1 MSDTNFEKEVQN
13 AAQDIFEAPAVAE
26 LDSDTQEQLRQI
38 EALAGMD
45 PSFAN
50 SQEYKDLMSSIQ
62 ASSQAPQ
69 NDEEE
74 EEDQEENQEEDEVE
88 SNQENS
94 DDIFGI
100 MSSPKKAKE
109 IKLNFEP
116 PKEMIDLI
124 SNRFGV
130 DDASK
135 FFSSVE
141 TWRNQ
146 AQEGSEL
153 KREYDALT
161 ADLQALPMDLR
172 ASIEM
177 WAAGEDYTKALTVSQ
192 RLDFSGDFKQQDPES
207 LVQHYFEEQYDELIS
222 AYESDKISDDDLQD
236 RIKLLANSAKRLF
249 ADDKKALE
257 KEREEFVNRQRN
269 EHESLKKTALLSV
282 ENLSKSYPNFSKSEI
297 SKIRNILVEGKAD
310 NLFVNADGTY
320 KEDAAELVAY
330 AMYGKKMLE
339 SVKKLAQRQG
349 ESAANQK
356 IVDSSPKQLRKQKAS
371 GQNQGQVPQAA
382 QHLSGLFKGDPY
394 A

>member
-1 MSDTNFEKEVQN
+1 MSDTNFEKEVQV
-13 AAQDIFEAPAVAE
+13 ASQDIFDSPVVAD
-26 LDSDTQEQLRQI
+26 LDPGMQEQLRQI

-50 SQEYKDLMSSIQ
+50 SQEYKDLMSSLQ
-62 ASSQAPQ
+62 ASNQAPQ
-69 NDEEE
+69 NDEDEEEE
-74 EEDQEENQEEDEVE
+74 EEDDSEENEGSPE
-88 SNQENS
+88 
-94 DDIFGI
+94 DIFGI
-100 MSSPKKAKE
+100 MSAPKKAKE

-124 SNRFGV
+124 SSRFGV
-130 DDASK
+130 NDASK

-153 KREYDALT
+153 KREYEALT

-177 WAAGEDYTKALTVSQ
+177 WASGEDYTKALTMSQ
-192 RLDFSGDFKQQDPES
+192 RLDFSGDFSKQDPES
-207 LVQHYFEEQYDELIS
+207 LVQHYFGEQYDELVS
-222 AYESDKISDDDLQD
+222 AFEADKISEDDLQD
-236 RIKLLANSAKRLF
+236 RIKLLANSTKRLF
-249 ADDKKALE
+249 VEDKKALE
-257 KEREEFVNRQRN
+257 KEREDFLNRQKF
-269 EHESLKKTALLSV
+269 ESENLKKTALLSV
-282 ENLSKSYPNFSKSEI
+282 ENLSKAYPNFSKSEV
-297 SKIRNILVEGKAD
+297 SKIRNILIEGKAD
-310 NLFVNADGTY
+310 NLFMNADGTY

-349 ESAANQK
+349 ESMANQK
-356 IVDSSPKQLRKQKAS
+356 LVDSSPKQLRKQKAS
-371 GQNQGQVPQAA
+371 GPNQGQVPAAA

>member
-13 AAQDIFEAPAVAE
+13 VSQDIFDSPAVAE
-26 LDSDTQEQLRQI
+26 LDPGMQEQLRQI

-50 SQEYKDLMSSIQ
+50 SQEYKDLMSSLQ

-69 NDEEE
+69 NDEEDEEDE
-74 EEDQEENQEEDEVE
+74 EEDDSEEPQGSD
-88 SNQENS
+88 

-100 MSSPKKAKE
+100 MSTPKKAKE

-124 SNRFGV
+124 SSRYGV
-130 DDASK
+130 NDASK

-141 TWRNQ
+141 TWRSQ

-153 KREYDALT
+153 KREYEALT
-161 ADLQALPMDLR
+161 ADLQALPMELR

-177 WAAGEDYTKALTVSQ
+177 WAAGEDYTRALTTSQ
-192 RLDFSGDFKQQDPES
+192 RLDFSGDFTKQDPES
-207 LVQHYFEEQYDELIS
+207 LVQHYFGEQYDELIS
-222 AYESDKISDDDLQD
+222 AFEADKISEDDLQD
-236 RIKLLANSAKRLF
+236 RMKLLANSTKRLF
-249 ADDKKALE
+249 VDDKKALE
-257 KEREEFVNRQRN
+257 KEREDFLNRQRN
-269 EHESLKKTALLSV
+269 EHENLKKTALLSV
-282 ENLSKSYPNFSKSEI
+282 ENLSKAYPNFSKSEV
-297 SKIRNILVEGKAD
+297 SKIRGILVEGKAD
-310 NLFVNADGTY
+310 NLFMNADGTY

-349 ESAANQK
+349 ESMANQK

-371 GQNQGQVPQAA
+371 GPNQGQVPQAA
-382 QHLSGLFKGDPY
+382 QHLSGLFRGDPY

>member
-13 AAQDIFEAPAVAE
+13 VSQDIFDSPAVAE
-26 LDSDTQEQLRQI
+26 LDPGMQEQLRQI

-45 PSFAN
+45 PGFAN
-50 SQEYKDLMSSIQ
+50 SQEYKDLMSSLQ

-69 NDEEE
+69 NDEEDEDEE
-74 EEDQEENQEEDEVE
+74 EEDDSEEPQGSD
-88 SNQENS
+88 

-100 MSSPKKAKE
+100 MSTPKKAKE

-124 SNRFGV
+124 SSRYGV
-130 DDASK
+130 NDASK

-141 TWRNQ
+141 TWRSQ

-153 KREYDALT
+153 KREYEALT

-172 ASIEM
+172 SSIEM
-177 WAAGEDYTKALTVSQ
+177 WASGEDYTKALTMTQ
-192 RLDFSGDFKQQDPES
+192 RLDFSGDFKNQDPES
-207 LVQHYFEEQYDELIS
+207 LVQHYFDEQYDEINSELENGDIS
-222 AYESDKISDDDLQD
+222 ESEYEN

-249 ADDKKALE
+249 VDDKKALE
-257 KEREEFVNRQRN
+257 KEREDFLNRQRN
-269 EHESLKKTALLSV
+269 EQENLKKTALLSV
-282 ENLSKSYPNFSKSEI
+282 ENLSKAYPNFSKSEV
-297 SKIRNILVEGKAD
+297 SKIRSILVEGKAD
-310 NLFVNADGTY
+310 NLFMNADGTY

-339 SVKKLAQRQG
+339 SVKKIAQRQG
-349 ESAANQK
+349 ESMANQK

-371 GQNQGQVPQAA
+371 GPNQGQVPQAA

>member
-1 MSDTNFEKEVQN
+1 MSDTNFEKEVQS
-13 AAQDIFEAPAVAE
+13 ASQDIFDSPAVAD
-26 LDSDTQEQLRQI
+26 LDPGMQEQLRQI

-45 PSFAN
+45 PSFAK
-50 SQEYKDLMSSIQ
+50 SQEYKDLMTSIQ

-69 NDEEE
+69 GDEEDEEE
-74 EEDQEENQEEDEVE
+74 EEDDSEEGQG
-88 SNQENS
+88 SP

-100 MSSPKKAKE
+100 MSAPKKAKE

-124 SNRFGV
+124 SSRFGV
-130 DDASK
+130 NDASK

-141 TWRNQ
+141 TWRSQ

-153 KREYDALT
+153 KREYEALT

-177 WAAGEDYTKALTVSQ
+177 WAAGEDYTKGLTMSQ
-192 RLDFSGDFKQQDPES
+192 RLDFSGDFTKQDPES
-207 LVQHYFEEQYDELIS
+207 LVQHYFGEQYDEITS
-222 AYESDKISDDDLQD
+222 EFEDGDISDSEYQN
-236 RIKLLANSAKRLF
+236 RIKLLANSTKRLF
-249 ADDKKALE
+249 VEDKKALE
-257 KEREEFVNRQRN
+257 KEREDFLNRQKT
-269 EHESLKKTALLSV
+269 ESDNLKKTALLSV
-282 ENLSKSYPNFSKSEI
+282 ENLSKAYPNFSKSEV
-297 SKIRNILVEGKAD
+297 SKIRGILVEGKAD
-310 NLFVNADGTY
+310 NLFMNGDGTY

-349 ESAANQK
+349 ESVANQK

-371 GQNQGQVPQAA
+371 GPNQGQVPQAA
-382 QHLSGLFKGDPY
+382 QHLSGLFRGDPY

>member
-1 MSDTNFEKEVQN
+1 MSDTNFEKEVQV
-13 AAQDIFEAPAVAE
+13 ASQDIFDSPAVAD
-26 LDSDTQEQLRQI
+26 LDPGMQEQLRQI

-50 SQEYKDLMSSIQ
+50 SQEYKDLMTSIQ

-69 NDEEE
+69 GDEEDEEE
-74 EEDQEENQEEDEVE
+74 EEDDSEEGEG
-88 SNQENS
+88 SP

-100 MSSPKKAKE
+100 MSAPKKAKE

-124 SNRFGV
+124 SSRFGV
-130 DDASK
+130 NDASK

-141 TWRNQ
+141 TWRSQ

-153 KREYDALT
+153 KREYEALT

-177 WAAGEDYTKALTVSQ
+177 WAAGEDYTKGLTMSQ
-192 RLDFSGDFKQQDPES
+192 RLDFSGDFTKQDPES
-207 LVQHYFEEQYDELIS
+207 LVQHYFGEQYDELVS
-222 AYESDKISDDDLQD
+222 AFEADKISEDDLQD
-236 RIKLLANSAKRLF
+236 RIKLLANSTKRLF
-249 ADDKKALE
+249 VEDKKALE
-257 KEREEFVNRQRN
+257 KEREDFLNRQRN
-269 EHESLKKTALLSV
+269 EHENLKKTALLSV
-282 ENLSKSYPNFSKSEI
+282 ENLSKSYPNFSKSEV
-297 SKIRNILVEGKAD
+297 SKIRSILVEGKAD
-310 NLFVNADGTY
+310 NLFMNADGTY

-349 ESAANQK
+349 ESVANQK

-371 GQNQGQVPQAA
+371 GPNQGQVPQGA

>member
-13 AAQDIFEAPAVAE
+13 ASQDIFDSPAVAE
-26 LDSDTQEQLRQI
+26 LDSGMQEQLRQI

-50 SQEYKDLMSSIQ
+50 SQEYKDLMSSLQ

-69 NDEEE
+69 NEEVEEEEE
-74 EEDQEENQEEDEVE
+74 EEDDSEEQQD
-88 SNQENS
+88 SS

-100 MSSPKKAKE
+100 MSTPKKAKE

-124 SNRFGV
+124 SSRYGV
-130 DDASK
+130 NDASK

-141 TWRNQ
+141 TWRSQ

-153 KREYDALT
+153 KREYEALT

-177 WAAGEDYTKALTVSQ
+177 WASGEDYTKALTMTQ
-192 RLDFSGDFKQQDPES
+192 RLDFSGDFTKQDPES
-207 LVQHYFEEQYDELIS
+207 LVQHYFGEQYDEITSEFEDGDIS
-222 AYESDKISDDDLQD
+222 ESEYQN
-236 RIKLLANSAKRLF
+236 RIKLLANSTKRLF
-249 ADDKKALE
+249 VDDKKALE
-257 KEREEFVNRQRN
+257 KEREDFLNRQRN
-269 EHESLKKTALLSV
+269 ESENLKKTALLSV
-282 ENLSKSYPNFSKSEI
+282 ENLSKAYPNFSKSEV
-297 SKIRNILVEGKAD
+297 SKIRSILVEGKAD
-310 NLFVNADGTY
+310 NLFMNADGTY

-339 SVKKLAQRQG
+339 SVKKIAQRQG
-349 ESAANQK
+349 ESVANQK

-371 GQNQGQVPQAA
+371 GPNQGQVPQAA

>member
-1 MSDTNFEKEVQN
+1 MSDTNFEKEVQS
-13 AAQDIFEAPAVAE
+13 ASQDIFDSPAVAE
-26 LDSDTQEQLRQI
+26 LDPGMQEQLRQI

-50 SQEYKDLMSSIQ
+50 SQEYKDLMTSIQ

-69 NDEEE
+69 NDEEDEEE
-74 EEDQEENQEEDEVE
+74 EEDDSEEDQG
-88 SNQENS
+88 SP

-100 MSSPKKAKE
+100 MSTPKKAKE

-130 DDASK
+130 NDASK

-141 TWRNQ
+141 TWRSQ

-153 KREYDALT
+153 KREYEALT

-177 WAAGEDYTKALTVSQ
+177 WASGEDYTKALTMTQ
-192 RLDFSGDFKQQDPES
+192 RLDFSGDFTKQDPES
-207 LVQHYFEEQYDELIS
+207 LVQHYFGEQYDEITS
-222 AYESDKISDDDLQD
+222 EFKDGDISDTEYQN
-236 RIKLLANSAKRLF
+236 RIKLLANSTKRLF
-249 ADDKKALE
+249 VDDKKALE
-257 KEREEFVNRQRN
+257 KEREDFLTRQKT
-269 EHESLKKTALLSV
+269 ESDNLKKTALLSV
-282 ENLSKSYPNFSKSEI
+282 ENLSKAYPNFSKSEV
-297 SKIRNILVEGKAD
+297 SKIRGILVEGKSD
-310 NLFVNADGTY
+310 NLFMNADGTY

-349 ESAANQK
+349 ESMANQK

-371 GQNQGQVPQAA
+371 GPNQGQVPQAA
-382 QHLSGLFKGDPY
+382 QHLSGLFRGDPY

>member
-13 AAQDIFEAPAVAE
+13 VSQDIFDSPAVSE
-26 LDSDTQEQLRQI
+26 LDPGMQEQLRQI

-50 SQEYKDLMSSIQ
+50 SQEYKDLMSSLQ

-69 NDEEE
+69 NDEEDEDEE
-74 EEDQEENQEEDEVE
+74 EEDDSEEPQG
-88 SNQENS
+88 ST

-100 MSSPKKAKE
+100 MSAPKKAKE

-124 SNRFGV
+124 SSRYGV
-130 DDASK
+130 NDASK

-141 TWRNQ
+141 TWRSQ

-153 KREYDALT
+153 KREYEALT

-177 WAAGEDYTKALTVSQ
+177 WASGEDYTKALTMTQ
-192 RLDFSGDFKQQDPES
+192 RLDFSGDFTKQDPES
-207 LVQHYFEEQYDELIS
+207 LVQHYFGEQYDEITSEFEDGDIS
-222 AYESDKISDDDLQD
+222 ESEYQN
-236 RIKLLANSAKRLF
+236 RIKLLANSTKRLF
-249 ADDKKALE
+249 VDDKKALE
-257 KEREEFVNRQRN
+257 KEREDFLNRQRN
-269 EHESLKKTALLSV
+269 ESENLKKTALLSV
-282 ENLSKSYPNFSKSEI
+282 ENLSKAYPNFSKSEV
-297 SKIRNILVEGKAD
+297 SKIRGILVEGKAD
-310 NLFVNADGTY
+310 NLFMNADGTY

-349 ESAANQK
+349 ESVANQK

-371 GQNQGQVPQAA
+371 GPNQGQVPQAA
-382 QHLSGLFKGDPY
+382 QHLSGLFRGDPY

>member
-1 MSDTNFEKEVQN
+1 MSDTNFEKEVQV
-13 AAQDIFEAPAVAE
+13 ASQDIFDSPAVAE
-26 LDSDTQEQLRQI
+26 LDPGMQEQLRQI

-50 SQEYKDLMSSIQ
+50 SQEYKDLMSSLQ
-62 ASSQAPQ
+62 ASNQAPQ

-74 EEDQEENQEEDEVE
+74 DEYEEDDSEEEEV
-88 SNQENS
+88 SP

-100 MSSPKKAKE
+100 MSTPKKAKE

-124 SNRFGV
+124 SSRFGV
-130 DDASK
+130 NDASK

-153 KREYDALT
+153 KREYEALT
-161 ADLQALPMDLR
+161 SDLQALPLDLR
-172 ASIEM
+172 QSIEM
-177 WAAGEDYTKALTVSQ
+177 WASGEDYTKALTMSQ
-192 RLDFSGDFKQQDPES
+192 RLDFSGDFSKQDPES
-207 LVQHYFEEQYDELIS
+207 LVQHYFGEQYDEIVS
-222 AYESDKISDDDLQD
+222 EFEEGDISDTEYQN
-236 RIKLLANSAKRLF
+236 RIKLLANSTKRLF
-249 ADDKKALE
+249 VEDKKALE
-257 KEREEFVNRQRN
+257 KEREDFLNRQRN
-269 EHESLKKTALLSV
+269 ESENLKKTALLSV
-282 ENLSKSYPNFSKSEI
+282 ENLSKAYPNFSKSEV
-297 SKIRNILVEGKAD
+297 SKIRNILIEGKAD
-310 NLFVNADGTY
+310 NLFMNADGTY

-349 ESAANQK
+349 ESMANQK
-356 IVDSSPKQLRKQKAS
+356 LVDSSPKQLRKQKAS
-371 GQNQGQVPQAA
+371 GPNQGQVPAAA

>member
-13 AAQDIFEAPAVAE
+13 VSQDIFDSPAVSE
-26 LDSDTQEQLRQI
+26 LDPGMQEQLRQI

-50 SQEYKDLMSSIQ
+50 SQEYKDLMSSLQ

-69 NDEEE
+69 NEEEDEDEEE
-74 EEDQEENQEEDEVE
+74 EDDDSEDQGG
-88 SNQENS
+88 SP

-100 MSSPKKAKE
+100 MSAPKKAKE

-124 SNRFGV
+124 SSRYGV
-130 DDASK
+130 NDASK

-153 KREYDALT
+153 KREYEALT
-161 ADLQALPMDLR
+161 SDLQALPMDLR

-177 WAAGEDYTKALTVSQ
+177 WASGEDYTKALTMTQ
-192 RLDFSGDFKQQDPES
+192 RLDFSGDFTKQDPES
-207 LVQHYFEEQYDELIS
+207 LVQHYFGEQYDEITS
-222 AYESDKISDDDLQD
+222 EFEDGDISDTEYQN
-236 RIKLLANSAKRLF
+236 RIKLLANSTKRLF
-249 ADDKKALE
+249 VDDKKALE
-257 KEREEFVNRQRN
+257 KEREDFLNRQRN
-269 EHESLKKTALLSV
+269 EHESLKRTALLSV
-282 ENLSKSYPNFSKSEI
+282 ENLSKAYPNFSKSEV
-297 SKIRNILVEGKAD
+297 SKIRGILVEGKAD
-310 NLFVNADGTY
+310 NLFMNADGTY

-349 ESAANQK
+349 ESVANQK

-371 GQNQGQVPQAA
+371 GPNQGQVPQAA
-382 QHLSGLFKGDPY
+382 QHLSGLFRGDPY

>member
-13 AAQDIFEAPAVAE
+13 VSQDIFDSPAVAE
-26 LDSDTQEQLRQI
+26 LDPGMQEQLRQI

-50 SQEYKDLMSSIQ
+50 SQEYKDLMSSLQ

-69 NDEEE
+69 NDEEDEDEE
-74 EEDQEENQEEDEVE
+74 EEDDSEEPQGSD
-88 SNQENS
+88 

-100 MSSPKKAKE
+100 MSTPKKAKE

-124 SNRFGV
+124 SSRYGV
-130 DDASK
+130 NDASK

-141 TWRNQ
+141 TWRSQ

-153 KREYDALT
+153 KREYEALT
-161 ADLQALPMDLR
+161 ADLQALPMELR

-177 WAAGEDYTKALTVSQ
+177 WAAGEDYTRALTTSQ
-192 RLDFSGDFKQQDPES
+192 RLDFSGDFTKQDPES
-207 LVQHYFEEQYDELIS
+207 LVQHYFGEQYDELIS
-222 AYESDKISDDDLQD
+222 AFEADKISEDDLQD
-236 RIKLLANSAKRLF
+236 RMKLLANSTKRLF
-249 ADDKKALE
+249 VDDKKALE
-257 KEREEFVNRQRN
+257 KEREDFLNRQRN
-269 EHESLKKTALLSV
+269 EHENLKKTALLSV
-282 ENLSKSYPNFSKSEI
+282 ENLSKAYPNFSKSEV
-297 SKIRNILVEGKAD
+297 SKIRGILVEGKAD
-310 NLFVNADGTY
+310 NLFMNADGTY

-349 ESAANQK
+349 ESMANQK

-371 GQNQGQVPQAA
+371 GPNQGQVPQAA
-382 QHLSGLFKGDPY
+382 QHLSGLFRGDPY

>member
-1 MSDTNFEKEVQN
+1 MSDTNFGNEVEI
-13 AAQDIFEAPAVAE
+13 ASQDIFDNPAVAE
-26 LDSDTQEQLRQI
+26 LDLGMQEQLRQI

-50 SQEYKDLMSSIQ
+50 SQEYKDLMTSIQ

-69 NDEEE
+69 NDEEDEEE
-74 EEDQEENQEEDEVE
+74 EEDDSEEGKG
-88 SNQENS
+88 SP

-100 MSSPKKAKE
+100 MSAPKKVKE

-130 DDASK
+130 NDASK

-141 TWRNQ
+141 TWRSQ

-153 KREYDALT
+153 KREYEALT

-177 WAAGEDYTKALTVSQ
+177 WAAGEDYTKGMTMSQ
-192 RLDFSGDFKQQDPES
+192 RLDFSGDFTKQDPES
-207 LVQHYFEEQYDELIS
+207 LVQHYFEEQYDELFS
-222 AYESDKISDDDLQD
+222 AFDADKISENELQD
-236 RIKLLANSAKRLF
+236 RIKLLANSTKRLF
-249 ADDKKALE
+249 VDDKKALE
-257 KEREEFVNRQRN
+257 KEREDFLNRQRN

-282 ENLSKSYPNFSKSEI
+282 ENLSKAYPNFSKSEV
-297 SKIRNILVEGKAD
+297 SKIRGILVEGKAD
-310 NLFVNADGTY
+310 NLFMNADGTY

-349 ESAANQK
+349 ESVANQK

-371 GQNQGQVPQAA
+371 APNQGQVPQGA
-382 QHLSGLFKGDPY
+382 QHLSGLFRGDPY

>member
-13 AAQDIFEAPAVAE
+13 VSQDIFDSPAVAE
-26 LDSDTQEQLRQI
+26 LDPGMQEQLRQI

-45 PSFAN
+45 PGFAN
-50 SQEYKDLMSSIQ
+50 SQEYKDLMSSLQ

-69 NDEEE
+69 NDEEDEEDE
-74 EEDQEENQEEDEVE
+74 EEDDSEEPQGSD
-88 SNQENS
+88 

-100 MSSPKKAKE
+100 MSTPKKAKE

-124 SNRFGV
+124 SSRYGV
-130 DDASK
+130 NDASK

-141 TWRNQ
+141 TWRSQ

-153 KREYDALT
+153 KREYEALT

-177 WAAGEDYTKALTVSQ
+177 WASGEDYTKALTMTQ
-192 RLDFSGDFKQQDPES
+192 RLDFSGDFTKQDPES
-207 LVQHYFEEQYDELIS
+207 LVQHYFGEQYDEITS
-222 AYESDKISDDDLQD
+222 EFEDGDISDTEYQN
-236 RIKLLANSAKRLF
+236 RIKLLANSTKRLF
-249 ADDKKALE
+249 VDDKKALE
-257 KEREEFVNRQRN
+257 KEREDFLNRQRN
-269 EHESLKKTALLSV
+269 EHESLKRTALLSV
-282 ENLSKSYPNFSKSEI
+282 ENLSKAYPNFSKSEV
-297 SKIRNILVEGKAD
+297 SKIRSILVEGKAD
-310 NLFVNADGTY
+310 NLFMNADGTY

-339 SVKKLAQRQG
+339 SVKKIAQRQG
-349 ESAANQK
+349 ESVANQK

-371 GQNQGQVPQAA
+371 GPNQGQVPQAA
-382 QHLSGLFKGDPY
+382 QHLSGLFRGDPY

>member
-1 MSDTNFEKEVQN
+1 MSDTNFEREVNN
-13 AAQDIFEAPAVAE
+13 ASQDIFDSPAVAE
-26 LDSDTQEQLRQI
+26 LDPGMQEQLRQI

-45 PSFAN
+45 PGFAN
-50 SQEYKDLMSSIQ
+50 SQEYKDLMSSLQ

-69 NDEEE
+69 NDEEDEDEE
-74 EEDQEENQEEDEVE
+74 EEDDSEDQGG
-88 SNQENS
+88 SP

-100 MSSPKKAKE
+100 MSAPKKAKE

-124 SNRFGV
+124 SSRYGV
-130 DDASK
+130 NDASK

-153 KREYDALT
+153 KREYEALT

-177 WAAGEDYTKALTVSQ
+177 WASGEDYTKALTMTQ
-192 RLDFSGDFKQQDPES
+192 RLDFSGDFTKQDPES
-207 LVQHYFEEQYDELIS
+207 LVQHYFGEQYDEITS
-222 AYESDKISDDDLQD
+222 EFEDGDISDTEYQN
-236 RIKLLANSAKRLF
+236 RIKLLANSTKRLF
-249 ADDKKALE
+249 VDDKKALE
-257 KEREEFVNRQRN
+257 KEREDFLNRQRN
-269 EHESLKKTALLSV
+269 EHESLKRTALLSV
-282 ENLSKSYPNFSKSEI
+282 ENLSKAYPNFSKSEV
-297 SKIRNILVEGKAD
+297 SKIRSILVEGKAD
-310 NLFVNADGTY
+310 NLFMNADGTY

-339 SVKKLAQRQG
+339 SVKKIAQRQG
-349 ESAANQK
+349 ESVANQK

-371 GQNQGQVPQAA
+371 GPNQGQVPQAA

>member
-13 AAQDIFEAPAVAE
+13 ASQDIFDSPAVAD
-26 LDSDTQEQLRQI
+26 LDPGMQEQLRQI

-50 SQEYKDLMSSIQ
+50 SQEYKDLMSSLQ
-62 ASSQAPQ
+62 ASNQAPQ

-74 EEDQEENQEEDEVE
+74 EEEEEDDSEENQG
-88 SNQENS
+88 ST

-100 MSSPKKAKE
+100 MSAPKKAKE
-109 IKLNFEP
+109 IKLNFDP

-130 DDASK
+130 NDASK

-153 KREYDALT
+153 KRDYEALT
-161 ADLQALPMDLR
+161 ADLQALPLDLR
-172 ASIEM
+172 QSIEM
-177 WAAGEDYTKALTVSQ
+177 WASGEDYAKALTMSQ
-192 RLDFSGDFKQQDPES
+192 RLDFSGDFTKQDPES
-207 LVQHYFEEQYDELIS
+207 LVQHYFGEQYDELVSSFEEGNIS
-222 AYESDKISDDDLQD
+222 EDDLQD
-236 RIKLLANSAKRLF
+236 RIKLLANSTKRLF
-249 ADDKKALE
+249 VEDKKALE
-257 KEREEFVNRQRN
+257 KEREDFLNRQKN
-269 EHESLKKTALLSV
+269 EQENLKKTALLSV
-282 ENLSKSYPNFSKSEI
+282 ENLSKSYPNFSKSEV
-297 SKIRNILVEGKAD
+297 SKIRNILIEGKAD
-310 NLFVNADGTY
+310 NLFMNADGTY

-349 ESAANQK
+349 ESEANQK
-356 IVDSSPKQLRKQKAS
+356 LVDSSPKQLRKQKAS
-371 GQNQGQVPQAA
+371 GPNQGQVPQAA

>member
-1 MSDTNFEKEVQN
+1 MSDTNFEKEVQS
-13 AAQDIFEAPAVAE
+13 ASQDIFDSPAVAE
-26 LDSDTQEQLRQI
+26 LDPGMQEQLRQI

-50 SQEYKDLMSSIQ
+50 SQEYKDLMSSLQ

-69 NDEEE
+69 NDEEDEDEE
-74 EEDQEENQEEDEVE
+74 EEDDSEEPQGSDE
-88 SNQENS
+88 
-94 DDIFGI
+94 DIFGI
-100 MSSPKKAKE
+100 MSAPKKAKE

-124 SNRFGV
+124 SSRYGV
-130 DDASK
+130 NDASK

-153 KREYDALT
+153 KREYEALT

-177 WAAGEDYTKALTVSQ
+177 WASGEDYTKALTMTQ
-192 RLDFSGDFKQQDPES
+192 RLDFSGDFTKQDPES
-207 LVQHYFEEQYDELIS
+207 LVQHYFGEQYDEITSEFEDGDIS
-222 AYESDKISDDDLQD
+222 ESEYQN
-236 RIKLLANSAKRLF
+236 RIKLLANSTKRLF
-249 ADDKKALE
+249 VDDKKALE
-257 KEREEFVNRQRN
+257 KEREDFLNRQRN

-282 ENLSKSYPNFSKSEI
+282 ENLSKAYPNFSKSEV
-297 SKIRNILVEGKAD
+297 SKIRGILVEGKAD
-310 NLFVNADGTY
+310 NLFMNADGTY

-339 SVKKLAQRQG
+339 SVKKIAQRQG
-349 ESAANQK
+349 ESVANQK

-371 GQNQGQVPQAA
+371 GPNQGQVPQAA
-382 QHLSGLFKGDPY
+382 QHLSGLFRGDPY

>member
-13 AAQDIFEAPAVAE
+13 VSQDIFDSPAVSE
-26 LDSDTQEQLRQI
+26 LDPGMQEQLRQI

-50 SQEYKDLMSSIQ
+50 SQEYKDLMSSLQ

-69 NDEEE
+69 NDEEDE
-74 EEDQEENQEEDEVE
+74 DEYEEDDSEEPQGSD
-88 SNQENS
+88 

-100 MSSPKKAKE
+100 MSTPKKAKE

-124 SNRFGV
+124 SSRYGV
-130 DDASK
+130 NDASK

-153 KREYDALT
+153 KREYEALT

-177 WAAGEDYTKALTVSQ
+177 WASGEDYTKALTMTQ
-192 RLDFSGDFKQQDPES
+192 RLDFSGDFTKQDPES
-207 LVQHYFEEQYDELIS
+207 LVQHYFGEQYDEITSEFEDGDIS
-222 AYESDKISDDDLQD
+222 ESEYQN
-236 RIKLLANSAKRLF
+236 RIKLLANSTKRLF
-249 ADDKKALE
+249 VDDKKALE
-257 KEREEFVNRQRN
+257 KEREDFLNRQRN
-269 EHESLKKTALLSV
+269 ESENLKKTALLSV
-282 ENLSKSYPNFSKSEI
+282 ENLSKAYPNFSKSEV
-297 SKIRNILVEGKAD
+297 SKIRSILVEGKAD
-310 NLFVNADGTY
+310 NLFMNADGTY

-349 ESAANQK
+349 ESVANQK

-371 GQNQGQVPQAA
+371 GPNQGQVPQAA
-382 QHLSGLFKGDPY
+382 QHLSGLFRGDPY

>member
-13 AAQDIFEAPAVAE
+13 VSQDIFDSPAVSE
-26 LDSDTQEQLRQI
+26 LDPGMQEQLRQI

-50 SQEYKDLMSSIQ
+50 SQEYKDLMSSLQ

-69 NDEEE
+69 NDEEDEDEE
-74 EEDQEENQEEDEVE
+74 EEDDSEDQGG
-88 SNQENS
+88 SP

-100 MSSPKKAKE
+100 MSTPKKAKE

-124 SNRFGV
+124 SSRYGV
-130 DDASK
+130 NDASK

-141 TWRNQ
+141 TWRSQ

-153 KREYDALT
+153 KREYEALT

-177 WAAGEDYTKALTVSQ
+177 WASGEDYTKALTMTQ
-192 RLDFSGDFKQQDPES
+192 RLDFSGDFTKQDPES
-207 LVQHYFEEQYDELIS
+207 LVQHYFGEQYDEITSEFEDGDIS
-222 AYESDKISDDDLQD
+222 ESEYQN
-236 RIKLLANSAKRLF
+236 RIKLLANSTKRLF
-249 ADDKKALE
+249 VDDKKALE
-257 KEREEFVNRQRN
+257 KEREDFLNRQRN
-269 EHESLKKTALLSV
+269 ESENLKKTALLSV
-282 ENLSKSYPNFSKSEI
+282 ENLSKAYPNFSKSEV
-297 SKIRNILVEGKAD
+297 SKIRGILVEGKAD
-310 NLFVNADGTY
+310 NLFMNADGTY

-349 ESAANQK
+349 ESVANQK

-371 GQNQGQVPQAA
+371 GPNQGQVPQAA

>member
-1 MSDTNFEKEVQN
+1 MSDTNFEKEVQSVS
-13 AAQDIFEAPAVAE
+13 QDIFDSPAVAE
-26 LDSDTQEQLRQI
+26 LDPGMQEQLRQI

-45 PSFAN
+45 PGFAN
-50 SQEYKDLMSSIQ
+50 SQEYKDLMSSLQ

-69 NDEEE
+69 NDEEDEDEE
-74 EEDQEENQEEDEVE
+74 EEDDSEEPQGSD
-88 SNQENS
+88 

-100 MSSPKKAKE
+100 MSTPKKAKE

-124 SNRFGV
+124 SSRYGV
-130 DDASK
+130 NDASK

-141 TWRNQ
+141 TWRSQ

-153 KREYDALT
+153 KREYEALT

-177 WAAGEDYTKALTVSQ
+177 WASGEDYTKALTMTQ
-192 RLDFSGDFKQQDPES
+192 RLDFSGDFTKQDPES
-207 LVQHYFEEQYDELIS
+207 LVQHYFGEQYDEITSEFEDGDIS
-222 AYESDKISDDDLQD
+222 ESEYQN
-236 RIKLLANSAKRLF
+236 RIKLLANSTKRLF
-249 ADDKKALE
+249 VDDKKALE
-257 KEREEFVNRQRN
+257 KEREDFLNRQRN

-282 ENLSKSYPNFSKSEI
+282 ENLSKAYPNFSKSEV

-310 NLFVNADGTY
+310 NLFMNADGTY

-339 SVKKLAQRQG
+339 SVKKIAQRQG
-349 ESAANQK
+349 ESVANQK

-371 GQNQGQVPQAA
+371 GPNQGQVPQAA

>member
-13 AAQDIFEAPAVAE
+13 VSQDIFDSPAVSE
-26 LDSDTQEQLRQI
+26 LDPGMQEQLRQI

-50 SQEYKDLMSSIQ
+50 SQEYKDLMSSLQ

-69 NDEEE
+69 NDEEDEEDE
-74 EEDQEENQEEDEVE
+74 EEDDSEEPQGSD
-88 SNQENS
+88 

-100 MSSPKKAKE
+100 MSTPKKAKE

-124 SNRFGV
+124 SSRYGV
-130 DDASK
+130 NDASK

-141 TWRNQ
+141 TWRSQ

-153 KREYDALT
+153 KREYEALT
-161 ADLQALPMDLR
+161 ADLQALPMELR

-177 WAAGEDYTKALTVSQ
+177 WAAGEDYTRALTTSQ
-192 RLDFSGDFKQQDPES
+192 RLDFSGDFTKQDPES
-207 LVQHYFEEQYDELIS
+207 LVQHYFGEQYDEIIS
-222 AYESDKISDDDLQD
+222 EFEEGDISESEYQN
-236 RIKLLANSAKRLF
+236 RIKLLASSTKRLF
-249 ADDKKALE
+249 VDDKKALE
-257 KEREEFVNRQRN
+257 KEREDFLNRQRN

-282 ENLSKSYPNFSKSEI
+282 ENLSKAYPNFSKSEV
-297 SKIRNILVEGKAD
+297 SKIRSILVEGKAD
-310 NLFVNADGTY
+310 NLFMNADGTY

-339 SVKKLAQRQG
+339 SVKKIAQRQG
-349 ESAANQK
+349 ESVANQK

-371 GQNQGQVPQAA
+371 GPNQGQVPQAA
-382 QHLSGLFKGDPY
+382 QHLSGLFRGDPY

>member
-1 MSDTNFEKEVQN
+1 MSDTNFEKEVSN
-13 AAQDIFEAPAVAE
+13 ASQDIFDSPAVAE
-26 LDSDTQEQLRQI
+26 LDPGMQEQLRQI

-50 SQEYKDLMSSIQ
+50 SQEYKDLMSSLQ

-69 NDEEE
+69 NDEEDEDEE
-74 EEDQEENQEEDEVE
+74 EEDDTEDQGG
-88 SNQENS
+88 SP

-100 MSSPKKAKE
+100 MSTPKKAKE

-124 SNRFGV
+124 SSRYGV
-130 DDASK
+130 NDASK

-141 TWRNQ
+141 TWRSQ

-153 KREYDALT
+153 KREYEALT

-177 WAAGEDYTKALTVSQ
+177 WASGEDYTKALTMTQ
-192 RLDFSGDFKQQDPES
+192 RLDFSGDFTKQDPES
-207 LVQHYFEEQYDELIS
+207 LVQHYFGEQYDEITS
-222 AYESDKISDDDLQD
+222 EFEDGDISDTEYQN
-236 RIKLLANSAKRLF
+236 RIKLLANSTKRLF
-249 ADDKKALE
+249 VDDKKALE
-257 KEREEFVNRQRN
+257 KEREDFLNRQRN

-282 ENLSKSYPNFSKSEI
+282 ENLSKAYPNFSKSEV
-297 SKIRNILVEGKAD
+297 SKIRSILVEGKAD
-310 NLFVNADGTY
+310 NLFMNADGTY

-339 SVKKLAQRQG
+339 SVKKIAQRQG
-349 ESAANQK
+349 ESVANQK

-371 GQNQGQVPQAA
+371 GPNQGQVPQAA
-382 QHLSGLFKGDPY
+382 QHLSGLFRGDPY

>member
-1 MSDTNFEKEVQN
+1 MSDTNFEKEVQS
-13 AAQDIFEAPAVAE
+13 ASQDIFDSPAVAD
-26 LDSDTQEQLRQI
+26 LDPGMQEQLRQI

-50 SQEYKDLMSSIQ
+50 SQEYKDLMSSLQ
-62 ASSQAPQ
+62 ASNQAPR
-69 NDEEE
+69 NDEEDDEEE
-74 EEDQEENQEEDEVE
+74 EEDDSEEGEG
-88 SNQENS
+88 SP

-100 MSSPKKAKE
+100 MSAPKKAKE

-130 DDASK
+130 NDASK

-141 TWRNQ
+141 TWRSQ

-153 KREYDALT
+153 KREYEALT
-161 ADLQALPMDLR
+161 SDLQALPLDLR
-172 ASIEM
+172 QSIEL
-177 WAAGEDYTKALTVSQ
+177 WASGEDYTKALTMSQ
-192 RLDFSGDFKQQDPES
+192 RLDFSGDFTKQDPES
-207 LVQHYFEEQYDELIS
+207 LVQHYFGEQYDEIIS
-222 AYESDKISDDDLQD
+222 EFEDGDISESEYQN
-236 RIKLLANSAKRLF
+236 RIKLLANSTKRLF
-249 ADDKKALE
+249 VEDKKALE
-257 KEREEFVNRQRN
+257 KEREDFLNRQRN
-269 EHESLKKTALLSV
+269 EHENLKKTALLSV
-282 ENLSKSYPNFSKSEI
+282 ENLSKAYPNFSKSEV

-310 NLFVNADGTY
+310 NLFMNADGTY

-349 ESAANQK
+349 ESEANQK
-356 IVDSSPKQLRKQKAS
+356 LVDSSPKQLRKQKAS
-371 GQNQGQVPQAA
+371 GASQGQVPQAA

>member
-13 AAQDIFEAPAVAE
+13 VSQDIFDSPAVAE
-26 LDSDTQEQLRQI
+26 LDPGMQEQLRQI

-50 SQEYKDLMSSIQ
+50 SQEYKDLMSSLQ

-69 NDEEE
+69 NDEEDEDEE
-74 EEDQEENQEEDEVE
+74 EEDDSEEPQGSD
-88 SNQENS
+88 

-100 MSSPKKAKE
+100 MSTPKKAKE

-124 SNRFGV
+124 SSRYGV
-130 DDASK
+130 NDASK

-141 TWRNQ
+141 TWRSQ
-146 AQEGSEL
+146 AS
-153 KREYDALT
+153 
-161 ADLQALPMDLR
+161 
-172 ASIEM
+172 
-177 WAAGEDYTKALTVSQ
+177 GEDYTKALTMTQ
-192 RLDFSGDFKQQDPES
+192 RLDFSGDFKNQDPES
-207 LVQHYFEEQYDELIS
+207 LVQHYFDEQYDEINSELENGDIS
-222 AYESDKISDDDLQD
+222 ESEYEN

-249 ADDKKALE
+249 VDDKKALE
-257 KEREEFVNRQRN
+257 KEREDFLNRQRN
-269 EHESLKKTALLSV
+269 EQENLKKTALLSV
-282 ENLSKSYPNFSKSEI
+282 ENLSKAYPNFSKSEV
-297 SKIRNILVEGKAD
+297 SKIRSILVEGKAD
-310 NLFVNADGTY
+310 NLFMNADGTY

-339 SVKKLAQRQG
+339 SVKKIAQRQG
-349 ESAANQK
+349 ESMANQK

-371 GQNQGQVPQAA
+371 GPNQGQVPQAA

>member
-13 AAQDIFEAPAVAE
+13 ASQDIFDSPAVAE
-26 LDSDTQEQLRQI
+26 LDSGMQEQLRQI

-50 SQEYKDLMSSIQ
+50 SQEYKDLMTSIQ

-74 EEDQEENQEEDEVE
+74 DEEEEEDDSEEDQG
-88 SNQENS
+88 SA

-100 MSSPKKAKE
+100 MSTPKKAKE

-130 DDASK
+130 NDASK

-141 TWRNQ
+141 TWRSQ

-153 KREYDALT
+153 KREYEALT

-177 WAAGEDYTKALTVSQ
+177 WASGEDYSKALTMTQ
-192 RLDFSGDFKQQDPES
+192 RLDFSGDFTKQDPES
-207 LVQHYFEEQYDELIS
+207 LVQHYFGEQYDEITS
-222 AYESDKISDDDLQD
+222 EFEDGNISDTEYQD
-236 RIKLLANSAKRLF
+236 RIKLLANSTKRLF
-249 ADDKKALE
+249 VDDKKALE
-257 KEREEFVNRQRN
+257 KEREDFLNRQRN
-269 EHESLKKTALLSV
+269 EHENLKKTALLSV
-282 ENLSKSYPNFSKSEI
+282 ENLSKAYPNFSKSEV
-297 SKIRNILVEGKAD
+297 SKIRGILVEGKAD
-310 NLFVNADGTY
+310 NLFMNADGTY

-349 ESAANQK
+349 ESVANQK

-371 GQNQGQVPQAA
+371 GPNQGQVPQAA

>member
-1 MSDTNFEKEVQN
+1 MSDTNFEKEVQS
-13 AAQDIFEAPAVAE
+13 ASQDIFDSPAVAE
-26 LDSDTQEQLRQI
+26 LDPGMQEQLRQI

-45 PSFAN
+45 PGFAN
-50 SQEYKDLMSSIQ
+50 SQEYKDLMSSLQ

-69 NDEEE
+69 NDEEDEDEE
-74 EEDQEENQEEDEVE
+74 EEDDSEEPQGSD
-88 SNQENS
+88 

-100 MSSPKKAKE
+100 MSTPKKAKE

-124 SNRFGV
+124 SSRYGV
-130 DDASK
+130 NDASK

-153 KREYDALT
+153 KREYEALT

-177 WAAGEDYTKALTVSQ
+177 WAAGEDHTKALTMTQ
-192 RLDFSGDFKQQDPES
+192 RLDFSGDFTKQDPES
-207 LVQHYFEEQYDELIS
+207 LVQHYFGEQYDELIE
-222 AYESDKISDDDLQD
+222 AFDADKISENELQD
-236 RIKLLANSAKRLF
+236 RIKLLANSTKRLF
-249 ADDKKALE
+249 VDDKKALE
-257 KEREEFVNRQRN
+257 KEREDFLNRQRN

-282 ENLSKSYPNFSKSEI
+282 ENLSKAYPNFSKSEV
-297 SKIRNILVEGKAD
+297 SKIRGILVEGKSD
-310 NLFVNADGTY
+310 NLFMNADGTY

-339 SVKKLAQRQG
+339 SVKKIAQRQG
-349 ESAANQK
+349 ESVANQK

-371 GQNQGQVPQAA
+371 GPNQGQVPQAA
-382 QHLSGLFKGDPY
+382 QHLSGLFRGDPY

>member
-13 AAQDIFEAPAVAE
+13 VSQDIFDSPAVAE
-26 LDSDTQEQLRQI
+26 LDPGMQEQLRQI

-50 SQEYKDLMSSIQ
+50 SQEYKDLMSSLQ

-69 NDEEE
+69 NDEEDEDEE
-74 EEDQEENQEEDEVE
+74 EEDDSEEPQGSD
-88 SNQENS
+88 

-100 MSSPKKAKE
+100 MSTPKKAKE

-124 SNRFGV
+124 SSRYGV
-130 DDASK
+130 NDASK

-141 TWRNQ
+141 TWRSQ

-153 KREYDALT
+153 KREYEALT

-177 WAAGEDYTKALTVSQ
+177 WASGEDYTKALTMTQ
-192 RLDFSGDFKQQDPES
+192 RLDFSGDFKNQDPES
-207 LVQHYFEEQYDELIS
+207 LVQHYFDEQYDEINSELENGDIS
-222 AYESDKISDDDLQD
+222 ESEYEN

-249 ADDKKALE
+249 VDDKKALE
-257 KEREEFVNRQRN
+257 KEREDFLNRQRN
-269 EHESLKKTALLSV
+269 EQENLKKTALLSV
-282 ENLSKSYPNFSKSEI
+282 ENLSKAYPNFSKSEV
-297 SKIRNILVEGKAD
+297 SKIRSILVEGKAD
-310 NLFVNADGTY
+310 NLFMNADGTY

-339 SVKKLAQRQG
+339 SVKKIAQRQG
-349 ESAANQK
+349 ESMANQK

-371 GQNQGQVPQAA
+371 GPNQGQVPQAA

>member
-1 MSDTNFEKEVQN
+1 MSDTNFEREVNN
-13 AAQDIFEAPAVAE
+13 ASQDIFDSPAVAE
-26 LDSDTQEQLRQI
+26 LDPGMQEQLRQI

-45 PSFAN
+45 PGFAN
-50 SQEYKDLMSSIQ
+50 SQEYKDLMSSLQ

-69 NDEEE
+69 NEEEDEDEEE
-74 EEDQEENQEEDEVE
+74 DDDSEDQGG
-88 SNQENS
+88 SS

-100 MSSPKKAKE
+100 MSTPKKAKE

-124 SNRFGV
+124 SSRYGV
-130 DDASK
+130 NDASK

-153 KREYDALT
+153 KREYEALT

-177 WAAGEDYTKALTVSQ
+177 WASGEDYTKALTMTQ
-192 RLDFSGDFKQQDPES
+192 RLDFSGDFTKQDPES
-207 LVQHYFEEQYDELIS
+207 LVQHYFGEQYDEITS
-222 AYESDKISDDDLQD
+222 EFEDGDISDTEYQN
-236 RIKLLANSAKRLF
+236 RIKLLANSTKRLF
-249 ADDKKALE
+249 VDDKKALE
-257 KEREEFVNRQRN
+257 KEREDFLNRQRN
-269 EHESLKKTALLSV
+269 EHESLKRTALLSV
-282 ENLSKSYPNFSKSEI
+282 ENLSKAYPNFSKSEV
-297 SKIRNILVEGKAD
+297 SKIRGILVEGKAD
-310 NLFVNADGTY
+310 NLFMNADGTY

-339 SVKKLAQRQG
+339 SVKKIAQRQG
-349 ESAANQK
+349 ESVANQK

-371 GQNQGQVPQAA
+371 GPNQGQVPQAA
-382 QHLSGLFKGDPY
+382 QHLSGLFRGDPY